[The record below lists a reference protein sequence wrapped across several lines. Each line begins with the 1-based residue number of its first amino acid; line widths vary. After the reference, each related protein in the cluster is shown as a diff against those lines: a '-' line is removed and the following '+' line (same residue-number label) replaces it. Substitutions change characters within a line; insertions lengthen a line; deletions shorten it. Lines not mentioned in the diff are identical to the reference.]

1 LLAGAEQ
8 GSGLINAT
16 LSCVGALGG
25 GDVAG
30 VIPLHAVG
38 ELAEEYAGLLIG
50 RGRGGE
56 VGGEG
61 HLLRVS
67 AMVRVT
73 RMGSSPFSQRVCPQQ
88 VVRARPG
95 PARWPGPRT
104 SRSMAAGSRAG
115 AGGRCWRRAQGAC
128 SVNLAVVLSARAV
141 AREAL

>member
-1 LLAGAEQ
+1 MLAGAEQ

-61 HLLRVS
+61 HLLQG
-67 AMVRVT
+67 VRDGQGDADGIFALQPASLPAA
-73 RMGSSPFSQRVCPQQ
+73 GS
-88 VVRARPG
+88 PG